1 MQARLIAPILG
12 TVSLI
17 APILGTVSLIAG
29 SCTTLA
35 VNSSRTPQVNAH
47 VRRLSKRVMPR
58 DVGKSST
65 TANATATTKHDV
77 MEDFPIYMFTAE

>member
-1 MQARLIAPILG
+1 MQARFIAPILG
-12 TVSLI
+12 TVSL
-17 APILGTVSLIAG
+17 LAG

-35 VNSSRTPQVNAH
+35 VNSSRAPQVNAQ

-65 TANATATTKHDV
+65 TANPTVAKKHDV